1 MAIDLHYRQADLYDQ
16 YYGAYAETAEWLV
29 EEMRQ
34 RGEVLELACGT
45 GRLAI
50 PLAQRGLAVTGIDY
64 TPEML
69 ALAREKAKAKDASV
83 EWVEGDMRSF
93 ELGREFG
100 SVLLLSNALWHLHE
114 LADFAA
120 CMRCVHRH
128 LAPGGIFVLSLFVP
142 AIAILARDPDKRYAF
157 SSYIDR
163 ESGEEVKVMEQY
175 RYESGTQIG
184 RVVHYK
190 GDSDEVV
197 GTLNLRMYFPKELD
211 ALLAYNGLK
220 IVDKFGAWDRSP
232 FGSESNN
239 QIYLCVVED

>member
-1 MAIDLHYRQADLYDQ
+1 VDIDLHYRQAELYDQ
-16 YYGAYAETAEWLV
+16 YYGEYAEPAAWLV

-50 PLAQRGLAVTGIDY
+50 PLAARGLQVTGIDY

-69 ALAREKAKAKDASV
+69 ALAKEKAKEKSASV

-93 ELGREFG
+93 ELGRKFG

-114 LADFAA
+114 IADFEA

-128 LAPGGIFVLSLFVP
+128 LAPGGIFVLSLFIP
-142 AIAILARDPDKRYAF
+142 ALDILARNPDKRYPF
-157 SSYIDR
+157 SSYTDSN
-163 ESGEEVKVMEQY
+163 SGEEVQVMEQY
-175 RYESGTQIG
+175 RYEPDTQIG

-190 GDSDEVV
+190 GDTDEVV

-211 ALLAYNGLK
+211 ALLAYNDLRVLG
-220 IVDKFGAWDRSP
+220 KFGDWDQNP
-232 FGSESNN
+232 FGPGSNN
-239 QIYLCVVED
+239 QIYICEAAS

>member
-16 YYGAYAETAEWLV
+16 YYGVYAETAEWLV
-29 EEMRQ
+29 EEMRE

-45 GRLAI
+45 GRIAI

-64 TPEML
+64 TAEML
-69 ALAREKAKAKDASV
+69 ALAREKAKAKGASV
-83 EWVEGDMRSF
+83 KWVEGDMRSF
-93 ELGREFG
+93 ELGRKFG

-114 LADFAA
+114 VADFEA
-120 CMRCVHRH
+120 CMRCVRRH
-128 LAPGGIFVLSLFVP
+128 LASGGVFVLSLFIP
-142 AIAILARDPDKRYAF
+142 AISILARDPDKRYPF

-163 ESGEEVKVMEQY
+163 ESGEKVEVMEQY
-175 RYESGTQIG
+175 RYEPDTQIG

-190 GDSDEVV
+190 GDTDEVV

-220 IVDKFGAWDRSP
+220 IVDKFSAWDRRS
-232 FGSESNN
+232 FNAESNN
-239 QIYLCVVED
+239 QVYRCEVVG